1 MKTEKNKSDTPDCIG
16 DVTGRENCEAR
27 SACRAAEQEG
37 AAFSCPPSSGYAAVE
52 QSAPVLDKMRKRL
65 QNLKECFRIS
75 GLINSSLQLDQV
87 LENIMTT
94 SRSILNADAC
104 SLMLVDE
111 NSGELVFE
119 VAQGPVANKL
129 KGGLRIKRGQGIA
142 GSVYDTGE
150 PLLIENAYEDSRF
163 NRDFDRMTGYRTKT
177 ILCVPLKIKERVIGV
192 SQVINKLDGSSFNE
206 EDKETL
212 SLLCANAAIAVEN
225 ARLHQEIVRSR
236 LIEHDMA
243 FARSIQLSFL
253 PQEMPKLRGFRF
265 SAHYQPARQIGGDFY
280 DFIPLDDDRIGV
292 LIGDVSGKGVSAAL
306 FMARFTT
313 DFRVLAARQNDPERL
328 IRRIND
334 KVCAQSLQGMFITLL
349 YIVFKKNSGEAVYV
363 NAGHLPPVIWNSSER
378 KYVTVRGIGGPPIG
392 IVPNQHWDSGN
403 MSLSPG
409 ACILLSTDGL
419 VEARNS
425 GGGQFGWEGIENSLT
440 AGSSDVESAKS
451 RLSFSVSQFAGE
463 CPQADD
469 ITLVLVGFNASRHAR
484 HS

>member
-1 MKTEKNKSDTPDCIG
+1 MKT
-16 DVTGRENCEAR
+16 DVE
-27 SACRAAEQEG
+27 
-37 AAFSCPPSSGYAAVE
+37 
-52 QSAPVLDKMRKRL
+52 KMRERL
-65 QNLKECFRIS
+65 ENLKECFRIS

-111 NSGELVFE
+111 KSGELVFE

-129 KGGLRIKRGQGIA
+129 KGGMRIKRGQGIA

-163 NRDFDRMTGYRTKT
+163 NKEFDRMTGYRTQT

-192 SQVINKLDGSSFNE
+192 SQVINKLDGSSFNG

-225 ARLHQEIVRSR
+225 ARLHDEIVRSR
-236 LIEHDMA
+236 LVEQDLA

-280 DFIPLDDDRIGV
+280 DFIPLDDDHIGV

-313 DFRVLAARQNDPERL
+313 DFRVLAVREKDPEKL
-328 IRRIND
+328 ISRINNS
-334 KVCAQSLQGMFITLL
+334 VCAQSCQGMFITLL
-349 YIVFKKNSGEAVYV
+349 FLVLNKSSGEAVYV
-363 NAGHLPPVIWNSSER
+363 NAGHLPPIIWNSSER
-378 KYVTVRGIGGPPIG
+378 EYVTVRGIGGPPIG
-392 IVPNQHWDSGN
+392 IVPDLHYASGKL
-403 MSLSPG
+403 SLSPG

-419 VEARNS
+419 VEAKNDQ
-425 GGGQFGWEGIENSLT
+425 GCQFGWEGIENCLT
-440 AGSSDVESAKS
+440 AGASDVESAKS
-451 RLSFSVSQFAGE
+451 RISFSVSQFAGE
-463 CPQADD
+463 CPQSDD
-469 ITLVLVGFNASRHAR
+469 ITLVLVGFAASG
-484 HS
+484 HSRQHLRQRVRSASGAAGPNLLSEPRKKG